1 MTTSPTR
8 HRGLRS
14 LMVAWALLAWA
25 CVAAHA
31 AALVTTPSGLLQGR
45 ALDRVDAFLGIPYAQ
60 PPTGEWRWRAPRPA
74 PSWQGTRQALA
85 FGPACPQVPSP
96 YATPTISE
104 DCLSLNVYAP
114 QGSQATP
121 RPVIVWL
128 HPGSLAM
135 GSGSDYDGQHLARQA
150 NAIVVTINYRLAAL
164 GFLSSA
170 ESQQE
175 AATANYGLQDQ
186 QLALKWVQSHIAA
199 FGGDPGRVTLMGQ
212 SAGAI
217 SGCIHMVSPLSAG
230 LFHRAILQSGPC
242 VRIGGQT
249 AAQAR
254 TQGDVLAT
262 QLNCPSGPG
271 QLACLRGKSV
281 QELLAVAPDGLDAL
295 RTPNPW
301 LPVIDGTLIPR
312 KVTDMVRDGEVHPV
326 PVLVGVTADEG
337 RFFVAHSY
345 HRKLGRAMN
354 EEDYKLS
361 AAVMTG
367 STTSGTLSRALY
379 TTSQYGSHDLAM
391 AAMMTDA
398 GFACPALTDATRL
411 SRKVPV
417 FAYEFTDATAPAPHD
432 PFFDWK
438 AYHTAELQY
447 LFGVPVF
454 VTDVTQPLTPAQK
467 VLSEQMVRYWAA
479 FAATGNPNG
488 PGLPVWPR
496 FQEWSTPFMNL
507 TPGPLGIKA
516 LGAFQQSHRCM
527 TWSIMFFLGGQS

>member
-1 MTTSPTR
+1 MTPFPPR

-14 LMVAWALLAWA
+14 LILAWALVAWVS
-25 CVAAHA
+25 VAAQA
-31 AALVTTPSGLLQGR
+31 AALVTTPSGTLQGR
-45 ALDRVDAFLGIPYAQ
+45 ALNGIDAFLGIPYAL
-60 PPTGEWRWRAPRPA
+60 PPTGDWRWRAPRPA
-74 PSWQGTRQALA
+74 PAWQGTRQALA
-85 FGPACPQVPSP
+85 FGPACPQLSSP
-96 YATPTISE
+96 YTTLATSE

-114 QGSQATP
+114 RTPQATP

-150 NAIVVTINYRLAAL
+150 NAIVVTINYRLAVL
-164 GFLSSA
+164 GFLSA
-170 ESQQE
+170 TETQQE
-175 AATANYGLQDQ
+175 APTANYGLQDQ
-186 QLALKWVQSHIAA
+186 QLALRWVQSNIAS

-217 SGCIHMVSPLSAG
+217 SGCIHMVSPLSKG

-242 VRIGGQT
+242 ARIGGQT

-254 TQGDVLAT
+254 AQGDVLAS
-262 QLNCPSGPG
+262 QLHCPSGAG
-271 QLACLRGKSV
+271 QLACLRAKSV

-295 RTPNPW
+295 RTANPW
-301 LPVIDGTLIPR
+301 MPVIDGTLIPR

-326 PVLVGVTADEG
+326 PAMVGVTADEG

-345 HRKLGRAMN
+345 HRKLGRAMT

-367 STTSGTLSRALY
+367 GATSGALSRALY

-391 AAMMTDA
+391 SAMMTDA

-411 SRKVPV
+411 SRQVPV
-417 FAYEFTDATAPAPHD
+417 FAYEFTDTTAPAPQD
-432 PFFDWK
+432 PFFAWS

-454 VTDVTQPLTPAQK
+454 VTDVTQPLTPGQQ
-467 VLSEQMVRYWAA
+467 VLSGQMVRYWAA
-479 FAATGNPNG
+479 FAATGNPNVA
-488 PGLPVWPR
+488 GLPVWPR

-507 TPGPLGIKA
+507 APGPLGVKA